1 MDEKPD
7 GRQEEMDLGGEKA
20 CWLDEVCSSCGAIGK
35 HRPGCEFSDTD
46 DDMVTAEKSP
56 H

>member
-1 MDEKPD
+1 MDEKLD